1 MGGEIGARWQPK
13 LYPSYALDDDHIA
26 NMLNLDFGQLE
37 EIGLTISSTVFKGL
51 GKPGREQSQ

>member
-13 LYPSYALDDDHIA
+13 LYSSYALDDDHIA

-37 EIGLTISSTVFKGL
+37 EIGLAISSTVFKGL
-51 GKPGREQSQ
+51 GKPGRERSQ